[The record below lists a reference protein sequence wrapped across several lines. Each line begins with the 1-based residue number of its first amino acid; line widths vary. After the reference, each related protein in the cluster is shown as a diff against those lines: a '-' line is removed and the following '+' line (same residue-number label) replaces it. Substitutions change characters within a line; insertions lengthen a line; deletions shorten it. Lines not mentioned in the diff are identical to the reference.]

1 MSQNWKYLNIIISIQ
16 IIWII
21 FSSQWNPNLKF
32 SFCVP
37 MLVNNLS
44 VNYLQS
50 RLNSAL
56 FSNLL
61 LTKETSIGGFTV
73 LLLAKHMQQTRHFS
87 SKIKVLLVIFISQLE
102 MRNYDFKTDLLHH
115 ILWSLILPIL
125 LLDTNVKTLH
135 IVIIPKQLNEN
146 DTRVCIMLNSCQE
159 TSVIWNDFTSLV
171 VLYDI
176 KLGYIRLIFSWQ
188 WRFILWSYELMTS
201 YNPVLN

>member
-50 RLNSAL
+50 RLISAL

-87 SKIKVLLVIFISQLE
+87 SKIKVLLVIFISQLQ
-102 MRNYDFKTDLLHH
+102 M
-115 ILWSLILPIL
+115 
-125 LLDTNVKTLH
+125 TLKLTYF
-135 IVIIPKQLNEN
+135 ITFYEASYFPFCFWIQ
-146 DTRVCIMLNSCQE
+146 MLKHCTLS
-159 TSVIWNDFTSLV
+159 
-171 VLYDI
+171 
-176 KLGYIRLIFSWQ
+176 
-188 WRFILWSYELMTS
+188 
-201 YNPVLN
+201 